1 MPLKPRAAGTL
12 AGRGVVSQR
21 PARHSGA
28 ARRLARPV
36 SGAGQVKLLVK
47 PKGRKR
53 RVLNRTGRVTIR
65 VKVTYTPTGGASNR
79 KTKRIKLIKRRR

>member
-1 MPLKPRAAGTL
+1 M
-12 AGRGVVSQR
+12 
-21 PARHSGA
+21 
-28 ARRLARPV
+28 

-65 VKVTYTPTGGASNR
+65 VKVTYTPTGGVTINPGGVVNFNVSYPNGMNTCTITFGSITFSYVAGVEGGPTN
-79 KTKRIKLIKRRR
+79 TIKVG